1 MLSRQIT
8 AIALRLLALWLL
20 VKLVFSLPTLALL
33 LQSAE
38 TLPSGD
44 TPTLFLLY
52 NGGFLFIGLLAV
64 WAISRAARSVLARV
78 DDAVPAETT
87 ALGSRDQA
95 LLFQLLGLYFIVH
108 ALAVLPDALA
118 FIPHVETLAWHQL
131 LRPAG
136 QVFEL
141 CMGLWLVAGSGFWI
155 GLFQRLRGR

>member
-1 MLSRQIT
+1 MLSKQIT
-8 AIALRLLALWLL
+8 AVALRLMALWLL

-44 TPTLFLLY
+44 TPALFLLY
-52 NGGFLFIGLLAV
+52 NGGFLLVGLLAV
-64 WAISRAARSVLARV
+64 WAISWAAQSALARMA
-78 DDAVPAETT
+78 DAAPEEAT
-87 ALGSRDQA
+87 ALGQRDQT
-95 LLFQLLGLYFIVH
+95 LLFQLLGLYFVIK
-108 ALAVLPDALA
+108 ALAALPDALA

-136 QVFEL
+136 QVFQL
-141 CMGLWLVAGSGFWI
+141 GMGLWLVAGSGFWL